1 MASQGWNRSGTQFRK
16 VARADIP
23 NVNSTS
29 ATTVPSNPQSTV
41 TRETPTAVAKP
52 RRRINTKR
60 TQGGSA
66 VRKRDGFGGSGTALS
81 NIWMTLAWIS
91 TPAIARVGAPKL
103 VVASCSSLT
112 PARSYATITT
122 LLSWRQAAGT
132 VA

>member
-1 MASQGWNRSGTQFRK
+1 MASQGWNRSGIQFWN

-81 NIWMTLAWIS
+81 NIWLTLAWIS
-91 TPAIARVGAPKL
+91 APAIARVVAPKL
-103 VVASCSSLT
+103 VVGSSSLLT
-112 PARSYATITT
+112 PVRSYALMGTI
-122 LLSWRQAAGT
+122 LSRKHA
-132 VA
+132 

>member
-1 MASQGWNRSGTQFRK
+1 MASQGWNRSGIQFWN

-52 RRRINTKR
+52 RRRISTKR

-81 NIWMTLAWIS
+81 NIWMTLAWIY
-91 TPAIARVGAPKL
+91 TPAIALVVELKL
-103 VVASCSSLT
+103 VVASVPS
-112 PARSYATITT
+112 R
-122 LLSWRQAAGT
+122 
-132 VA
+132 